1 MKIVNTLPK
10 ELKNDALEIYYEAF
24 NKKEQYRILSFT
36 KRQAIKLYKKGINFK
51 SGLYAINKKNVLGVL
66 GFKSNHAQLIKYKLS
81 MLTKEFGF
89 FGGLFRKIRYLFTQ
103 IENISKRDIKIEA
116 IAVSKKYRN
125 KKIGTKLIK
134 KAIEFAKEN
143 KYKRIIL
150 NVVNTNPDAERF
162 YIRLGFKTISHR
174 YFGFFTK
181 KAGYT
186 SYKKMALYLD

>member
-24 NKKEQYRILSFT
+24 NKKEQYKILSYS
-36 KRQAIKLYKKGINFK
+36 KKQAIKLYKKGINFK
-51 SGLYAINKKNVLGVL
+51 SGLYAIKKNKVIGVL
-66 GFKSNHAQLIKYKLS
+66 GFKSSKRQLIKYKLNI
-81 MLTKEFGF
+81 LTKEFGF

-103 IENISKRDIKIEA
+103 IENISKKDIKIEA
-116 IAVSKKYRN
+116 IAVDKKYRN

-134 KAIEFAKEN
+134 KAIEFAKSK

-150 NVVNTNPDAERF
+150 NVVNTNPNAKRF
-162 YIRLGFKTISHR
+162 YLRLGFKVINDR
-174 YFGFFTK
+174 YYGFITK

-186 SYKKMALYLD
+186 SISKMAYYLD